1 MCYVIQWKILSTQT
15 CPLSTIVSLFKVD
28 VKIDYVKPANDGY
41 PERTCGTVTIGGI
54 NVAEALISKGL
65 STALR
70 HRQDDDQRSSQYD
83 DLLAA
88 ENRASKN
95 GKGLHSKKEAPIHRV
110 ADISGVSINH

>member
-1 MCYVIQWKILSTQT
+1 M
-15 CPLSTIVSLFKVD
+15 TIS
-28 VKIDYVKPANDGY
+28 
-41 PERTCGTVTIGGI
+41 GI

-65 STALR
+65 ATTLR

-88 ENRASKN
+88 ENRAAKN

-110 ADISGVSINH
+110 ADISGVRAL